1 MMLLSLSLSLHH
13 ALQLLLTQMVL
24 SPISMSPWQPSKLR
38 PLLSFSV
45 ARGSPEVAGI
55 RLVDS
60 AVVSSSLVTP
70 PGMTDPLPTHVHRHT
85 HTGTTRRRLI
95 LLSVIHC

>member
-13 ALQLLLTQMVL
+13 ALQLLLMQMVS
-24 SPISMSPWQPSKLR
+24 SPIVMSPWQPSKLH

-60 AVVSSSLVTP
+60 AVVSSTLVTP
-70 PGMTDPLPTHVHRHT
+70 PGMTDPLPTHTHRHNKSGSVAPMT
-85 HTGTTRRRLI
+85 
-95 LLSVIHC
+95 LLSVIYC

>member
-70 PGMTDPLPTHVHRHT
+70 PGMTDPLPTHRHNINKSGSVAPMT
-85 HTGTTRRRLI
+85 
-95 LLSVIHC
+95 LLSVIYC